1 MYRAELV
8 VVGLLDYPD
17 DHHPLK
23 VYVSH
28 LTLLLHAIRADV
40 QSWQHYSLARN
51 DTQRLSINS

>member
-1 MYRAELV
+1 MYRSELV

-28 LTLLLHAIRADV
+28 LILLIDG
-40 QSWQHYSLARN
+40 N
-51 DTQRLSINS
+51 